1 VGRGFPV
8 AVLLG
13 CAISI
18 AILLSG
24 CNGSRAPSP
33 TPTESL
39 ALTATEIV
47 YMCAEKMET
56 VDSVHFKLTQVG
68 GTTPIGIGLDVSEAA
83 GDIVRPDK
91 VKGEITTIMIGLP
104 VIVKYITVGNI
115 TLIANPMTGEWE
127 PFPGVFSAAGIFDPD
142 IGIAGILRSM
152 TNLSRLED
160 GKAAGFACFH
170 IRGNVTSDD
179 LRPITRLFTPSY
191 LEGIDMA
198 AEIWLDREDFLLR
211 QIRLEGQITVNEKP
225 GIIRTITI
233 SDYNKSV
240 EIELPT

>member
-1 VGRGFPV
+1 MRRGFPV
-8 AVLLG
+8 AVVLG

-24 CNGSRAPSP
+24 CNGSLAPAP
-33 TPTESL
+33 TPTASS

-47 YMCAEKMET
+47 DMCAEKMET
-56 VDSVHFKLTQVG
+56 VDSFHFKLKQVG
-68 GTTPIGIGLDVSEAA
+68 GTTPIAIGLEVSEAA

-91 VKGEITTIMIGLP
+91 VKGEITAIMMSLP
-104 VIVKYITVGNI
+104 VRLEYITVGNI
-115 TLIANPMTGEWE
+115 TLIINPLTGQWE

-142 IGIAGILRSM
+142 IGIAAILRSM

-170 IRGNVTSDD
+170 IKGNVTSDD
-179 LRPITRLFTPSY
+179 LLPITRLFTLSHV
-191 LEGIDMA
+191 EGVEIA
-198 AEIWLDREDFLLR
+198 AEIWLDQEDFLLR
-211 QIRLEGQITVNEKP
+211 KILLEGQITAEEKP
-225 GIIRTITI
+225 GIIRTITF
-233 SDYNKSV
+233 SDYDKSV